1 MFIFL
6 AYLRFPMPPRHF
18 VASPIRRGFTEPHTH
33 SRCGQCWGLFMDKQ
47 PNSTPSLRGSTAPGP
62 LAKPRRRKARGLY
75 SSLNVLQT
83 ESSSDF
89 AQLLADFIQDIRPAN
104 AFEKTCVHD
113 ITSDTWDIMRYRR
126 IKNGRLNNALKSA
139 LTKILC
145 RLEFTRSA
153 AENLASQ
160 WLYFPESKRQV
171 MSLLQEAGFDESAIE
186 AEAFRLVADDLRNIY
201 QMLDAAQDPEINRQI
216 SQNLS
221 RPTPTEL

>member
-1 MFIFL
+1 
-6 AYLRFPMPPRHF
+6 
-18 VASPIRRGFTEPHTH
+18 
-33 SRCGQCWGLFMDKQ
+33 MDKQ

-75 SSLNVLQT
+75 SSLNVLRT

-104 AFEKTCVHD
+104 AFEKTRVHD

-126 IKNGRLNNALKSA
+126 IINGRLNNALKPA

-145 RLEFTRSA
+145 HLELTRSA

-171 MSLLQEAGFDESAIE
+171 MSLLQESGFDESAIE

-201 QMLDAAQDPEINRQI
+201 QMLDAAQARRERTLKSIAKYRKIFQDQLRRSSDRFIAADQNFKGAIN
-216 SQNLS
+216 
-221 RPTPTEL
+221 